1 MTSTHG
7 LTSHKFSDYSEDEAR
22 AQLRRIP
29 SKQHSVEDVK
39 QNLDPFLN
47 ETRALEHLNQHCSPS
62 RRIYFPQYYGV
73 LTDINNSKF
82 PLRYK
87 PRRQAVVLEAIKP
100 DIACRRILA
109 TGDASMSNLKE
120 GFSMRLNSL
129 PLGSFEV
136 DWYGSLLTDRLRR
149 VDALYDIGIVHGD
162 IEDHHFRLPG
172 EFYDIVLYDFLYH
185 IHSPKVPYLISA
197 RNPRPLSVIKKH
209 EKRQVE
215 DQIYAR
221 YVATYNH
228 WKGY

>member
-1 MTSTHG
+1 M
-7 LTSHKFSDYSEDEAR
+7 
-22 AQLRRIP
+22 
-29 SKQHSVEDVK
+29 
-39 QNLDPFLN
+39 
-47 ETRALEHLNQHCSPS
+47 
-62 RRIYFPQYYGV
+62 

-185 IHSPKVPYLISA
+185 IHFLQRCLYLISA